1 MSLSDPVT
9 VLKGVGASRAA
20 QLERLNIRTLE
31 ELIHSYPRDYED
43 RSKLVSLSQ
52 LTVAQP
58 ACFRA
63 MVVTTPRTSYVRKGL
78 TYTKCTIS
86 ARRDPVPHGKP
97 HPGDYARRG
106 AEGRSCR
113 GRHRTERLPQPDQ

>member
-63 MVVTTPRTSYVRKGL
+63 MEPTSPCTSRFMGFPEERSSEISFRARCCAPVREKG
-78 TYTKCTIS
+78 S
-86 ARRDPVPHGKP
+86 W
-97 HPGDYARRG
+97 
-106 AEGRSCR
+106 S
-113 GRHRTERLPQPDQ
+113 